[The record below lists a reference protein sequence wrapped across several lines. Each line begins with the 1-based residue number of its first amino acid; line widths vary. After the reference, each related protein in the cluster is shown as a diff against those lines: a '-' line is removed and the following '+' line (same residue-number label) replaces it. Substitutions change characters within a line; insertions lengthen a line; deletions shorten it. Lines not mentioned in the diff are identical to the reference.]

1 MQPTELDTTWQAI
14 RARARDELTDY
25 AFHIWIDPLAPA
37 ATVAD
42 TLFLRAPRHIR
53 TIVRDRYVPMLR
65 DAARSASGIAAV
77 EVVDDEWTPPAE
89 QPSGGGRLPA
99 EPEEGRLN
107 PKYSFEQFVIGDGNR
122 FAHAAALAAAELPAQ
137 AYNPLFIH
145 GPPGLGKTHLLHA
158 VGNYVRRY
166 GGLKV
171 RYATVE
177 AFTSEFVTAL
187 RQGGDVHAFKER
199 FRHLDVLL
207 IDDVQF
213 LADKKRT
220 KEEFF
225 HTFNALYE
233 AGAQLVLTSDCPPTE
248 LTGLEDRL
256 RERFAS
262 GLVVEVERPD
272 LDVRL
277 AILRQRTRHDGLAD
291 VAEDALRAI
300 AEHVTGSVRAL
311 EGALIR
317 VVAYASLEGLPVSDD
332 VARAVLARLYPRER
346 CTLEDIRDA
355 TARSF
360 GLEPAE
366 LLARDRRPEVA
377 FARQV
382 AMYLSREL
390 TDQTLP
396 AIGRSFGGRNHTT
409 ILHAHRRVADQIRED
424 PQAAHTVE
432 SLRRNLDAADRAH

>member
-37 ATVAD
+37 AAVAD

-53 TIVRDRYVPMLR
+53 TMVRDRYVPLLR
-65 DAARSASGIAAV
+65 DAARTAAAGIATV
-77 EVVDDEWTPPAE
+77 EVVDEDWSPPDTPTGAA
-89 QPSGGGRLPA
+89 LPL

-122 FAHAAALAAAELPAQ
+122 FAHAASLAAAEMPAQ
-137 AYNPLFIH
+137 AYNPLFLH

-158 VGNYVRRY
+158 IGNYVRRY

-177 AFTSEFVTAL
+177 AFTSEFVHTL
-187 RQGGDVHAFKER
+187 RQGGDLHAFKER
-199 FRHLDVLL
+199 FREIDVLL

-233 AGAQLVLTSDCPPTE
+233 AGAQLVLTSDRPPTE
-248 LTGLEDRL
+248 LQGLEDRL

-272 LDVRL
+272 LEVRL
-277 AILRQRTRHDGLAD
+277 AILRQRTRHDGLNE
-291 VAEDALRAI
+291 VAEDALGTI
-300 AEHVTGSVRAL
+300 AEHVTGSVRSL

-317 VVAYASLEGLPVSDD
+317 VVAYASLEGLPVSAD
-332 VARAVLARLYPRER
+332 VARSVLSRLYPRER
-346 CTLEDIRDA
+346 CTLDDIRLA

-360 GLEPAE
+360 GFEPAD
-366 LLARDRRPEVA
+366 LLARDRRPDVA

-409 ILHAHRRVADQIRED
+409 ILHAHRRVARQIATD
-424 PQAAHTVE
+424 PDAADAVAAVQ
-432 SLRRNLDAADRAH
+432 RDLDAADRVR